1 MAVHI
6 RLARHG
12 SRKAPFYRVVVSDQ
26 RNSRD
31 GRFIEH
37 IGLFDPRES
46 KAPFTLDQSRYE
58 YWTGQGAVPSATLCR
73 LVKQSAAASK
83 AV

>member
-12 SRKAPFYRVVVSDQ
+12 TKKSPFYRIVVTDQ
-26 RNSRD
+26 RNARD

-37 IGLFDPRES
+37 IGLYDPRDGAGKLNVDRDRFS
-46 KAPFTLDQSRYE
+46 
-58 YWTGQGAVPSATLCR
+58 YWTERGAQASLT
-73 LVKQSAAASK
+73 VKK
-83 AV
+83 LLKTPPAVS

>member
-12 SRKAPFYRVVVSDQ
+12 SRKSPFYRVVVADQ

-37 IGLFDPRES
+37 IGLFDPRVS
-46 KAPFTLDQSRYE
+46 NSPFTLDQVRYD
-58 YWTGQGAVPSATLCR
+58 YWTKQGATPSATLSR
-73 LVKQSAAASK
+73 LVKAAAKS
-83 AV
+83 A

>member
-12 SRKAPFYRVVVSDQ
+12 TKKSPFYRIVVTDQ
-26 RNSRD
+26 RSARD

-37 IGLFDPRES
+37 IGLFDPRDAGGKLTVDRDRFS
-46 KAPFTLDQSRYE
+46 
-58 YWTGQGAVPSATLCR
+58 YWTERGAQPSLT
-73 LVKQSAAASK
+73 VKKLLKTPAPTT
-83 AV
+83 

>member
-12 SRKAPFYRVVVSDQ
+12 SRKAPFYRVVVADQ

-37 IGLFDPRES
+37 IGLFDPRVS
-46 KAPFTLDQSRYE
+46 NTPFTLDQARYD
-58 YWTGQGAVPSATLCR
+58 YWTKQGATPSATLSR
-73 LVKQSAAASK
+73 LVKQAAAKS
-83 AV
+83 V